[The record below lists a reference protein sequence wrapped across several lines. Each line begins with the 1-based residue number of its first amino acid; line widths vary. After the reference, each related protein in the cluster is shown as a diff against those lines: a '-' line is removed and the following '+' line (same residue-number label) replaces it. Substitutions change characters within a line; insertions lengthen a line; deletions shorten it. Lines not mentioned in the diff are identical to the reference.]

1 MTVEDRILEGAR
13 YFIKLPLFHAD
24 ESGYSV
30 ALMNSFYEELAS
42 EIISYTENEA
52 SVRKYKAEYLTEI
65 ADSGEVSVSVHLS
78 ARIKAKGNPSEI
90 KRRTLTQS
98 WKNGYLN
105 RHSVL

>member
-1 MTVEDRILEGAR
+1 MTVEDHIIEGCR
-13 YFIKLPLFHAD
+13 YSIKLPSFHED
-24 ESGYSV
+24 KKGCSV
-30 ALMNSFYEELAS
+30 ALMNRFYEELAS

-52 SVRKYKAEYLTEI
+52 SVRKYRAEYLTEI

-98 WKNGYLN
+98 WKNGYLK